1 MRVLIIVLTV
11 IEGYLLGSLSFGI
24 ITTRILAKKDIRTLG
39 SGNAGMTNVLRS
51 VGSLA
56 GALTGFGDFAKGA
69 ISIVLGRW
77 LFESAALN
85 PYLGGYL
92 AALFAIMGHLF
103 PLYFGFKGGKGV
115 MTTAGVLLVLNPTI
129 LLVLAVLF
137 AIAFAITKTISIC
150 SIMAALAYPPVNLI
164 YSLLAGKEWLFSTF
178 FAVCICGL
186 VIFEHRSNIKRI
198 REGTEKK
205 FVIKK

>member
-77 LFESAALN
+77 LF
-85 PYLGGYL
+85 
-92 AALFAIMGHLF
+92 
-103 PLYFGFKGGKGV
+103 
-115 MTTAGVLLVLNPTI
+115 
-129 LLVLAVLF
+129 
-137 AIAFAITKTISIC
+137 
-150 SIMAALAYPPVNLI
+150 
-164 YSLLAGKEWLFSTF
+164 
-178 FAVCICGL
+178 
-186 VIFEHRSNIKRI
+186 
-198 REGTEKK
+198 
-205 FVIKK
+205 